1 MLNLR
6 SSPAFAGLA
15 IRKFNLIDEKF
26 GDQLVTAI
34 FLTKNL
40 QVDLPMKAGSAY

>member
-15 IRKFNLIDEKF
+15 IGKFILTDKKF
-26 GDQLVTAI
+26 GDQLVRAT
-34 FLTKNL
+34 FPSKNL

>member
-15 IRKFNLIDEKF
+15 IRKFILIDEKF
-26 GDQLVTAI
+26 GDQLVTAT
-34 FLTKNL
+34 FLSKNL